1 MDLST
6 ARQHIH
12 ASFERMRV
20 LYQKPVFD
28 EWVILS
34 PVAKHGGVLA
44 YSGPR
49 IEEFRQKLPSDVEPL
64 LHQLAG
70 RNLEAGDF
78 EFTSAGDGTRH
89 DALVRI
95 GAASYLVCNNLAKS
109 MAKIRQDPRWLKA
122 QVAFVELSERFR
134 SDPLEA

>member
-1 MDLST
+1 MDLAT

-34 PVAKHGGVLA
+34 PAAKHGGMLA

-49 IEEFRQKLPSDVEPL
+49 IEEFRQKLPSDIEPL

-70 RNLEAGDF
+70 RNLEVGEF

-89 DALVRI
+89 DALVRV
-95 GAASYLVCNNLAKS
+95 GTASYLVCNNLAKS
-109 MAKIRQDPRWLKA
+109 MAEIRQDPRWLKA
-122 QVAFVELSERFR
+122 QAAFVDLTERFR
-134 SDPLEA
+134 ADPLEA